1 MTRDDAIRT
10 LRQHE
15 AELKSLGVQ
24 TLSLFGSTARGEAR
38 PDSDVNVFFG
48 YEEGTIGLL
57 ELVGSMDA
65 ASGLLGGK
73 TDIMPRE
80 GISRFVR
87 ANAERDAIR
96 VF

>member
-65 ASGLLGGK
+65 ASGLLGCK
-73 TDIMPRE
+73 ADIMPRE

>member
-1 MTRDDAIRT
+1 VD
-10 LRQHE
+10 
-15 AELKSLGVQ
+15 
-24 TLSLFGSTARGEAR
+24 LFFA
-38 PDSDVNVFFG
+38 

-65 ASGLLGGK
+65 ASGLLGCK
-73 TDIMPRE
+73 ADIMPRE

-87 ANAERDAIR
+87 ADAERDAIR